1 MSPLPKTKL
10 TIELSHETLKA
21 LTKIYAQTILSL
33 SRVETEKTIS
43 GRRIDIVGRKLI
55 SSTRKREFVFI
66 EIERHRLTSNY
77 IDKFLE
83 FCESNKAF
91 EAYIVAPEI
100 VSETRHFKHED
111 YAYMR
116 TLSIIP
122 IKEIF
127 DGVSREYRI
136 DFEIIDGKLVL
147 GLNPT

>member
-1 MSPLPKTKL
+1 MSSVRTTKL

-21 LTKIYAQTILSL
+21 LTKIYAQTILGL
-33 SRVETEKTIS
+33 SRVETEKTIG
-43 GRRIDIVGRKLI
+43 GRRIDVVGRKWI
-55 SSTRKREFVFI
+55 SSTKKREFVFI
-66 EIERHRLTSNY
+66 EVERDRLTSKY

-100 VSETRHFKHED
+100 VSETRHFEHED
-111 YAYMR
+111 YTYMR

-127 DGVSREYRI
+127 DEVSRKYRI

-147 GLNPT
+147 GLNPK